1 MIVCELGETDNWME
15 YVSNTMALAAAVF
28 AVALPSSSHS
38 LVFAFTKT
46 GCTSDPL
53 NVAKRLGITVDMTA
67 RLDAITRAT

>member
-1 MIVCELGETDNWME
+1 
-15 YVSNTMALAAAVF
+15 VSKTMALAAILADVP
-28 AVALPSSSHS
+28 PSSNHS